1 MQRIS
6 TESECPY
13 PGRSSDYELIKKK
26 SAEVIVVESNE
37 LRLRRRGLKLNEGPN
52 VL

>member
-26 SAEVIVVESNE
+26 SAEVIVVNGKRANGKIGG
-37 LRLRRRGLKLNEGPN
+37 LRNS
-52 VL
+52 